1 MMDATELLLDVRNL
15 SVRFDNP
22 AKPPALSDVSF
33 TLGKGEILGIVGE
46 TGAGKSLLARAIIDM
61 LPAEARI
68 TEGEVLVNGQSIS
81 RMTDE
86 QKRGFRGG
94 EVALIGTNAKALLD
108 PVVTVGEQ
116 IARVLRAHRGIGK
129 AEAWNESIRLFEL
142 LWSTKTGHW
151 FRFIRPVI
159 RLPLAFCIRC
169 NCVAADGC

>member
-94 EVALIGTNAKALLD
+94 EVALIGTNAKASSPKGMRRSAARAAGMTITLQ
-108 PVVTVGEQ
+108 VG
-116 IARVLRAHRGIGK
+116 IA
-129 AEAWNESIRLFEL
+129 S
-142 LWSTKTGHW
+142 
-151 FRFIRPVI
+151 RF
-159 RLPLAFCIRC
+159 ATTA
-169 NCVAADGC
+169 NC